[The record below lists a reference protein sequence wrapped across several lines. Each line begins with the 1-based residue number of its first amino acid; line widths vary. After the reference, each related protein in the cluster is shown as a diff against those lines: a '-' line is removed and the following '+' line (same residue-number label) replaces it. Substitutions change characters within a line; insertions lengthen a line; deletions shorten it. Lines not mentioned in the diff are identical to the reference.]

1 MPNTYLRAS
10 RFVESCCGTQLA
22 NLLFSG
28 TREMLNLNRVSK
40 TYHTT
45 SGTVAAVDQV
55 DVTLNAGQFIAVQ
68 GPSGCG
74 KSTVLLIAGGLL
86 APDEGEVRI
95 GDCDPYALD
104 ANSRSALRAEQ
115 IGFVFQQFHLIP
127 YLSVFENI
135 IAPSITSGRSPVES
149 AERGFELLGEFGL
162 EHREDHTP
170 NELSSGERQRVAMA
184 RALFND
190 PKLLLADEPTG
201 NLDPA
206 NAEMVMSHLTAFAEK
221 GGAVLLVTHDNAAA
235 ARAEKIIRLQD
246 GQVEK

>member
-1 MPNTYLRAS
+1 
-10 RFVESCCGTQLA
+10 
-22 NLLFSG
+22 
-28 TREMLNLNRVSK
+28 MLNLNRVSK

-55 DVTLNAGQFIAVQ
+55 NLTLKAGQYVAVQ
-68 GPSGCG
+68 GSSGCG
-74 KSTVLLIAGGLL
+74 KSTLLLIAGGLL
-86 APDEGEVRI
+86 APDDGDVRI
-95 GDCDPYALD
+95 DDTDPYALN
-104 ANSRSALRAEQ
+104 ANTRSALRAEK

-135 IAPSITSGRSPVES
+135 ISPAIASGRSPVES
-149 AERGFELLGEFGL
+149 AERGRELLNQFGL
-162 EHREDHTP
+162 EPRKDHTP

-201 NLDPA
+201 NLDPD
-206 NAEMVMSHLTAFAEK
+206 NAAMVLSHLKSFAQN
-221 GGAVLLVTHDNAAA
+221 GGAVLLVTHDNSAAA
-235 ARAEKIIRLQD
+235 EAEQIIRLNN